1 MNTITFDKFE
11 STFTILNPFNGFA
24 EEQHRVEVRKDPL
37 LGDTSVYN
45 PYLRDKAKAFF
56 GQNDPELLRKLVE
69 ESAANCIFC
78 GESVRTRTAC
88 YPESLLPGGR
98 LQEGDAILFAN
109 LFSVGEHHPVIALTK
124 SHFLRPSE
132 LTPRLLADGFRAG
145 KLFLRDVYQRDMTVA
160 FATLNCNYLM
170 PAGAS
175 LVHPHL
181 QLLATSVPYSYHGR
195 LLGAAAEYTMRNGTS
210 YFDDLVSRETALGE
224 RFIARVGAWHW
235 LTAYSPMGSNE
246 IMGIHDSAGDLGQL
260 MERDLRDLC
269 DGVSRVLSF
278 FESLGH
284 LSFNF
289 TLYSARGAETVGG
302 RMVIMLITRQNLYP
316 NYRNDDYFLQKMLR
330 TELIFT
336 TPEDLAGQARA
347 HFAAGGAK

>member
-1 MNTITFDKFE
+1 MDNIRFEKFD
-11 STFTILNPFNGFA
+11 SSFTILNPFNGFA
-24 EEQHRVEVRKDPL
+24 EEQHHVEVRKDPL

-56 GQNDPELLRKLVE
+56 GQTDFELLKKLVE

-78 GESVRTRTAC
+78 GDNVRTRTAC
-88 YPESLLPGGR
+88 YPESLLHGGR
-98 LQEGDAILFAN
+98 LQEGDAVLFAN

-124 SHFLRPSE
+124 AHFLRPSE
-132 LTPRLLADGFRAG
+132 FTPRLLADGFRAG
-145 KLFLRDVYQRDMTVA
+145 KLFLRDVYQRDVTVA
-160 FATLNCNYLM
+160 FATLNANYLL

-195 LLGAAAEYTMRNGTS
+195 LLGAAAEYTLRNGTS
-210 YFDDLVSRETALGE
+210 YFDDLVSREAARGE
-224 RFIARVGAWHW
+224 RYIAKDGDWHW
-235 LTAYSPMGSNE
+235 IASYSPIGSNE
-246 IMGIHDSAGDLGQL
+246 IMAIHESVSDLGQL

-269 DGVSRVLSF
+269 DGISKVLAF

-302 RMVIMLITRQNLYP
+302 RLVIKLITRQNLYP
-316 NYRNDDYFLQKMLR
+316 NYRNDDYFLQKMLH

-336 TPEDLAGQARA
+336 TPEELAAQARA
-347 HFAAGGAK
+347 HFAGGGTK